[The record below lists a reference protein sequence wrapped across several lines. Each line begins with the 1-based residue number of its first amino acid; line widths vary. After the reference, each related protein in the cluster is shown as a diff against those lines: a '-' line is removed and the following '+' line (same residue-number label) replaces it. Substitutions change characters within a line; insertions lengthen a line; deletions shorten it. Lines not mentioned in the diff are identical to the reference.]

1 MSVYVVVTGM
11 EAHYARAEAAGAAF
25 ISKLHDNEG
34 YPGQSFDT
42 SQSLGIRDPEGNLW
56 HFGSYNPLAAAEP

>member
-11 EAHYARAEAAGAAF
+11 EAHYARAGAAGAAF

-34 YPGQSFDT
+34 YPG
-42 SQSLGIRDPEGNLW
+42 QSLGIRDPEGNLW
-56 HFGSYNPLAAAEP
+56 HFGSYNPLAAAES